1 MKKNLLLPLIALAL
15 FACGETSTPATQ
27 TPTEAPAPS
36 VQTITI
42 DKDDQAELKA
52 AIEDPSNSSSVY
64 HGSDVAFTTDGTNWK
79 YSPDCGLANAAN
91 NAGYA
96 EHNLF
101 QLKKSSGYIANTE
114 ALAPGYTKAIVSF
127 YAVYASQATQYLPV
141 VSEGTAADQL
151 LAVDPVT
158 EGFEVD
164 AEGKYV
170 GTEAGWNDGSKAAYS
185 YVFEYN
191 LDATSTFFQIK
202 AGSGALY
209 LASVVLQ

>member
-42 DKDDQAELKA
+42 DKDDQTELKA
-52 AIEDPSNSSSVY
+52 AIADPSNTSSVY
-64 HGSDVAFTTDGTNWK
+64 HAGDVAFTTDGTNWV
-79 YSPDCGLANAAN
+79 YSKDCGLAGSN

-114 ALAPGYTKAIVSF
+114 ALAPGYTKAIVTF
-127 YAVYASQATQYLPV
+127 YTTYDSQATQYLPV
-141 VSEGTAADQL
+141 VSEGLAADQL
-151 LAVDPVT
+151 LAVSPVT
-158 EGFEVD
+158 DGVEVLED
-164 AEGKYV
+164 GTFPGKL
-170 GTEAGWNDGSKAAYS
+170 AGWNDGSKEARLHK
-185 YVFEYN
+185 FEYN
-191 LDATSTFFQIK
+191 LDATSTFFQVK
-202 AGSGALY
+202 AGAGALY
-209 LASVVLQ
+209 LESVVLQ